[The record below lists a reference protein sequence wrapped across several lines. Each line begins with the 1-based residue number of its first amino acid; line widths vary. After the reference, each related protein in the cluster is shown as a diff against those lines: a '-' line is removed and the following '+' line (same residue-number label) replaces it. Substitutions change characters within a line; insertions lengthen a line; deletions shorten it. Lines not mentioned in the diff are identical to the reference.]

1 VWFDTRV
8 NELRSNDWGDAMPPQ
23 TSSPAS
29 YIESINL
36 DDTPRWIVGQGV
48 DADAGN
54 VFKEAKDQAQVVG
67 SGLFS
72 FAQGVT
78 PEIRDAVSNSALLAQ
93 LVANKEVK
101 ADDQPLEWFTAYED
115 VLANVGWAIQ
125 SRAWNDYTEGATAAE
140 VHEKIIDIITV
151 ALGPSV
157 AALALIKSAIDVL
170 KAMNPDTPWLTIFS
184 REAQHAT
191 IARFQVGLVEPG
203 PNDDVMVTLLACLIK
218 ADTSV
223 TQVLVFKFREAR
235 ASFQA
240 NSTMVS
246 INDEQAKVLLPKI
259 RAKVRAYQTDYVS
272 SIKDL

>member
-1 VWFDTRV
+1 
-8 NELRSNDWGDAMPPQ
+8 MPPQ

-101 ADDQPLEWFTAYED
+101 ADDQPLEWFKAYED

-246 INDEQAKVLLPKI
+246 INDEQAKFLLPKI